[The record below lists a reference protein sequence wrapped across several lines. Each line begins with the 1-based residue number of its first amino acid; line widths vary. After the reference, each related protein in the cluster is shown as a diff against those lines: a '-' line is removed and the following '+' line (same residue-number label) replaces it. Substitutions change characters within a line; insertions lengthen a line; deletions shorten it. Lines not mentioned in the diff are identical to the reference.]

1 VTSTTNSIS
10 RKQYAPGEWN
20 NEAQVVACLNRSPV
34 GVKLKRWLSFGSGK
48 IAAIRMNWISSL
60 MAFAILWGFAIA
72 VLQEPAETVKEFKVG
87 KAWVSANFTWLYIG
101 TQDVWCVFLIF
112 LACSRFGSMR
122 LGNPDEKPQFDDFSW
137 FCMLFTCG
145 VAVGLFVFGVA
156 EPLYYYR
163 QPTVWHSWTYD
174 YTTDKTGGV
183 TNDAQRAQHSIF
195 LTVYHWGIHGWVPYI
210 LLALLNGVVSYR
222 WNMPMTIRS
231 VFYPLLGDHS
241 MGLLGDLIDGL
252 SISTTTFG
260 VCTSLGLG
268 VKQLSEG
275 LQFIKNIGCSS
286 KQLCEDAGGT
296 WDITGYGSDNCLNP
310 TGTLETCALEHL
322 ASPENKRESYVVIIA
337 LVTLVATLSVLSG
350 LNNGIK
356 TLSKVAF
363 TLGAVAM
370 LTVLFADNTFYILNI
385 VVQSVGYYLQYIIQ
399 TGFDCEAFNQLN
411 FEFAYNPSYDAGY
424 TNRYWGSDGENSV
437 GAKLAAAG
445 LFGGETALGTYDCG
459 AQFNPCTTG
468 VLSVSLA
475 YSLYAASL
483 ENASVA
489 ETAKGTYSVAMLK
502 AFRMSDHSIKQA
514 TSAMGS
520 LVGIYGSAAATI
532 MEGVPCGPSVGVANT
547 THIDSYT
554 ASMLK
559 MTEGEPVCEQAVA
572 GSEAACAA
580 FWAAPAWPRCPE
592 ATFLE
597 TGRWGMCSAYMMKC
611 PLVRNYYGAHSNP
624 MFMDWWTIFYW
635 AWWIT
640 WAPFVGF
647 FVAIIS
653 RGRTVREVVVG
664 GFICPTL
671 WSLLWFC
678 VFGGIAIKMQRA
690 AEVGLQV
697 KPDWEFAQNTCAEY
711 YTSGGIPITPES
723 KALANQ
729 GYYMIDCVWNKDK
742 QLYYAMYPYS
752 NTKLGEAQGGLTAFL
767 HLIMWIALVIYFL
780 TSSDSGSM
788 VDDMISASGMWPSHI
803 PIWQKIFWCFTEGI
817 VAISLVA
824 SGGEAAGDDGSVA
837 LKSLQAASIII
848 GLPYTFILCFMVT
861 SLYRALKYEIG
872 DEDIIKSMRFNTQL
886 LDFLELFKPFKASPC
901 SPVTHLMSIGAG
913 LFVPGWSVYKAFD
926 KCYPEL
932 KVSNA
937 GYGITAQV
945 MFLCWF
951 ALLIC
956 DAAGVDGAWVVA
968 WICMV
973 FMLLTVA
980 FARGE
985 LRRKYNIWGNPLDDL
1000 FASMCI
1006 YPVVCGQML
1015 MQVDTDGK
1023 DAPTYCACIDEIKA
1037 EMLKALPDSAPP
1049 TIKQE
1054 SQVSKA

>member
-1 VTSTTNSIS
+1 MASASLNNPSTQPAGYSAAS
-10 RKQYAPGEWN
+10 R
-20 NEAQVVACLNRSPV
+20 S
-34 GVKLKRWLSFGSGK
+34 KLFGPS
-48 IAAIRMNWISSL
+48 R
-60 MAFAILWGFAIA
+60 
-72 VLQEPAETVKEFKVG
+72 
-87 KAWVSANFTWLYIG
+87 
-101 TQDVWCVFLIF
+101 
-112 LACSRFGSMR
+112 LA
-122 LGNPDEKPQFDDFSW
+122 
-137 FCMLFTCG
+137 
-145 VAVGLFVFGVA
+145 
-156 EPLYYYR
+156 
-163 QPTVWHSWTYD
+163 
-174 YTTDKTGGV
+174 
-183 TNDAQRAQHSIF
+183 
-195 LTVYHWGIHGWVPYI
+195 GWVPYI

-268 VKQLSEG
+268 VKQLAEG

-296 WDITGYGSDNCLNP
+296 WDITSYGSDNCLNP

-520 LVGIYGSAAATI
+520 LVGIYGSDAAMS
-532 MEGVPCGPSVGVANT
+532 MEGVPCGPSVNVTNT

-624 MFMDWWTIFYW
+624 MFMDWCDPPATQTREPSLKAALHAHMLFSPQVDDLLLGVVDHLGAFCRVLRCNHL
-635 AWWIT
+635 AWPHR
-640 WAPFVGF
+640 A
-647 FVAIIS
+647 
-653 RGRTVREVVVG
+653 RGRCRRFHLPHPVVASLVLR
-664 GFICPTL
+664 L
-671 WSLLWFC
+671 WRHRH
-678 VFGGIAIKMQRA
+678 QDA
-690 AEVGLQV
+690 ARGRGRPSGEARLGV
-697 KPDWEFAQNTCAEY
+697 CAEHVR
-711 YTSGGIPITPES
+711 GV
-723 KALANQ
+723 LH
-729 GYYMIDCVWNKDK
+729 VWR
-742 QLYYAMYPYS
+742 
-752 NTKLGEAQGGLTAFL
+752 
-767 HLIMWIALVIYFL
+767 H
-780 TSSDSGSM
+780 
-788 VDDMISASGMWPSHI
+788 SHH
-803 PIWQKIFWCFTEGI
+803 
-817 VAISLVA
+817 A
-824 SGGEAAGDDGSVA
+824 
-837 LKSLQAASIII
+837 
-848 GLPYTFILCFMVT
+848 
-861 SLYRALKYEIG
+861 
-872 DEDIIKSMRFNTQL
+872 
-886 LDFLELFKPFKASPC
+886 
-901 SPVTHLMSIGAG
+901 
-913 LFVPGWSVYKAFD
+913 
-926 KCYPEL
+926 
-932 KVSNA
+932 
-937 GYGITAQV
+937 
-945 MFLCWF
+945 
-951 ALLIC
+951 
-956 DAAGVDGAWVVA
+956 
-968 WICMV
+968 
-973 FMLLTVA
+973 
-980 FARGE
+980 
-985 LRRKYNIWGNPLDDL
+985 
-1000 FASMCI
+1000 
-1006 YPVVCGQML
+1006 
-1015 MQVDTDGK
+1015 
-1023 DAPTYCACIDEIKA
+1023 
-1037 EMLKALPDSAPP
+1037 
-1049 TIKQE
+1049 
-1054 SQVSKA
+1054 